1 MAKVAFSYQHRE
13 TESSFTVVIKDNH
26 LISMTCK
33 KIPATAGI
41 VPNVPLPRQR
51 YRVTMTLNVLTSYMR
66 SNIRSPHA
74 IDFVLAQGAQNPFP
88 DFDFVWVAQ
97 GDGVL

>member
-1 MAKVAFSYQHRE
+1 VAFSYQHRV
-13 TESSFTVVIKDNH
+13 TESSFTVVIKDHH
-26 LISMTCK
+26 LISMACK
-33 KIPATAGI
+33 KIPTTAGI
-41 VPNVPLPRQR
+41 VPNSPLPRQR
-51 YRVTMTLNVLTSYMR
+51 YCLTMTLNVLTSYMR
-66 SNIRSPHA
+66 SNIRAPHA